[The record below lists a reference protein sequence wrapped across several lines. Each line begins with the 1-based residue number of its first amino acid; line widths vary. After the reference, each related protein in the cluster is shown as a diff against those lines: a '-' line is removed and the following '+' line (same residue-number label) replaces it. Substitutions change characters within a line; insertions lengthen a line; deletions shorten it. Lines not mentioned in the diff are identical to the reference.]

1 MLGLLYKERESEMI
15 ADVTIHLSNETIQI
29 IWFFG
34 GIGTG
39 ALFGIAFER
48 DAKKRQALWHKVKK

>member
-1 MLGLLYKERESEMI
+1 MI
-15 ADVTIHLSNETIQI
+15 ADVTIYLSNETIQI